1 MKTEYE
7 EYRDTGIVG
16 AYDPEKAVFRQTE
29 GGGINTIFRDS
40 SYWDTEEGFV
50 SERDMLI
57 GGKAFQ
63 VTSLFPAEVSVTPTD
78 KLLSL
83 IDTDLAKTAH
93 SA

>member
-7 EYRDTGIVG
+7 EYRDTGIIG
-16 AYDPEKAVFRQTE
+16 AYDPEKAAFRQTE
-29 GGGINTIFRDS
+29 EGRINTIFRDS

>member
-16 AYDPEKAVFRQTE
+16 AYDPAKAVFRQTE
-29 GGGINTIFRDS
+29 DGGVSTIFRDS
-40 SYWDTEEGFV
+40 SYWDTAEGFI
-50 SERDMLI
+50 SERNMLV
-57 GGKAFQ
+57 GGKVFRI
-63 VTSLFPAEVSVTPTD
+63 TSVFPVEAGATPTD

-83 IDTDLAKTAH
+83 IDADLSKESH